1 MTLDGALAAVGAA
14 LEGGLQLLYRTVPPA
29 WLLAVLL
36 ALAMIFLFKGI
47 AGREGHSSL
56 YFLPWGIIGFALG
69 NLVGTWTGSRLPS
82 LGDVRIIEA
91 CLGAWLLLTI
101 ANLRQPA

>member
-1 MTLDGALAAVGAA
+1 LDSA
-14 LEGGLQLLYRTVPPA
+14 LQLLYRTVPPA
-29 WLLAVLL
+29 WLLATLL
-36 ALAMIFLFKGI
+36 ALAVVFLFRGV

-56 YFLPWGIIGFALG
+56 YFLPWGVVGFALG
-69 NLVGTWTGSRLPS
+69 NLVGAWAGSRLPT

-91 CLGAWLLLTI
+91 CLGAWMLLTI